1 MNEGREARGARVRAD
16 AFVFRRP
23 ATHTTH
29 LPPSLRGRRLPTYPR
44 FRARRKARIAELEAT
59 AAAHAAALATRAAL
73 EAEVTRLRALVAA
86 ARAGQPLPAA
96 DEADF
101 GDGVGGLLTPVADPP
116 ASGDARGGDPSSGS
130 GGATHPP
137 PSASDDWAR
146 LLPRLVP
153 ADWDGTPSPVR
164 RQLEAAAVARS
175 VADAGAPRAQAPPPV
190 PPAAVSIRLPHA
202 PGGGRGARPA
212 VTAEDMMRWPW
223 RTHMA
228 VLRAAAGECARLLPA
243 VAAGDDR
250 AAAAA
255 AAAGAHVRALLTVL
269 GATDPRRA
277 ALLALTDLRSLGL
290 PCDGDGRASARAAAA
305 ALAATITPQQRAAAA
320 AAGQA
325 HAAAVAAARA
335 RRAALVPLACG
346 GGGELRALEAQG
358 LLRANLDE
366 EVAAAALLT
375 HALLAT
381 ILTPGQVAAAVGAA
395 YPSGLDA
402 AAVVAALTGAGCGPS
417 DGGFVSPSLLEP
429 VDEPFAALLA

>member
-1 MNEGREARGARVRAD
+1 MD
-16 AFVFRRP
+16 AGGGLLSP
-23 ATHTTH
+23 CID
-29 LPPSLRGRRLPTYPR
+29 LPPSAAGDTRGC
-44 FRARRKARIAELEAT
+44 
-59 AAAHAAALATRAAL
+59 
-73 EAEVTRLRALVAA
+73 
-86 ARAGQPLPAA
+86 
-96 DEADF
+96 
-101 GDGVGGLLTPVADPP
+101 
-116 ASGDARGGDPSSGS
+116 DPSSGS
-130 GGATHPP
+130 GGARTPHSSTTPP
-137 PSASDDWAR
+137 DDWAR
-146 LLPRLVP
+146 LLPRLVA
-153 ADWDGTPSPVR
+153 ADWDGTPAPVR
-164 RQLEAAAVARS
+164 RQLEAAAAARS
-175 VADAGAPRAQAPPPV
+175 VVDAGALLAPPPPTV

-202 PGGGRGARPA
+202 PGGRSGRP
-212 VTAEDMMRWPW
+212 VTAEDVMRWPW
-223 RTHMA
+223 RTHLA

-255 AAAGAHVRALLTVL
+255 AASGAHVRVLLTVL

-290 PCDGDGRASARAAAA
+290 PCDGDGRGAARAAAA
-305 ALAATITPQQRAAAA
+305 ALSATITPQQRAAAA

-346 GGGELRALEAQG
+346 DGGELRALEAQG

-395 YPSGLDA
+395 YPSGLDS
-402 AAVVAALTGAGCGPS
+402 AAVVAALTGAGAS
-417 DGGFVSPSLLEP
+417 GGGGLVSPSLLEP
-429 VDEPFAALLA
+429 DDGPFAALLA